1 MSDFTRCP
9 TRNQNTSYP
18 NEKSKSN
25 EDCNEIDALTNEID
39 ALKKVITD
47 QEYVIDDLVLERDQI
62 SDDRYAQRVKYET
75 SQQKL
80 QKELELCAARIKELK
95 DENKR
100 VVTERNEISAHNFA
114 LQAKLENIKE
124 ENQSYSAAVKATGYQ
139 NANVDIPREEEPC
152 LKICSSAKST
162 DSGVD
167 MQSLT
172 KLIDDRVGIMIG
184 AKLSEHVKPT
194 RKNAS
199 EKEFVELV
207 YANNTVSTE
216 PSSTTTIP
224 DRRELNIIIHGIKEE
239 SIKKEHDQ
247 TVIKELFDTVGL
259 EYHPTTSIDRLGIKT
274 PNKMRPIRLTME
286 TQKEKSEFMSKLGR
300 LKYGPET
307 FQKISI
313 TDDYTQEERKEIRR
327 WVEEAKERTKSEEG
341 YEWKVRGSPRSK
353 LRLIKVEA

>member
-1 MSDFTRCP
+1 M
-9 TRNQNTSYP
+9 
-18 NEKSKSN
+18 
-25 EDCNEIDALTNEID
+25 
-39 ALKKVITD
+39 
-47 QEYVIDDLVLERDQI
+47 
-62 SDDRYAQRVKYET
+62 
-75 SQQKL
+75 
-80 QKELELCAARIKELK
+80 
-95 DENKR
+95 
-100 VVTERNEISAHNFA
+100 
-114 LQAKLENIKE
+114 
-124 ENQSYSAAVKATGYQ
+124 
-139 NANVDIPREEEPC
+139 
-152 LKICSSAKST
+152 
-162 DSGVD
+162 
-167 MQSLT
+167 
-172 KLIDDRVGIMIG
+172 
-184 AKLSEHVKPT
+184 
-194 RKNAS
+194 
-199 EKEFVELV
+199 
-207 YANNTVSTE
+207 STE

-274 PNKMRPIRLTME
+274 PNKMRPIRLTMA
-286 TQKEKSEFMSKLGR
+286 TQNEKSEFMSKLGR